1 MMPRILLA
9 VWLFWT
15 ALAQAQLV
23 TVPIPGAPGLSVTVG
38 VGANALPL
46 RDIRSSPGAVN
57 ITTSDDGW
65 NNVPLGFGFPFFGQT
80 FTNSWAMTNG
90 AITFRDP
97 QITGASGLCCEGVDL
112 TTSRDTRYNYSIFP
126 LWTDLYSWNGQNQWY
141 LQENNNTMTYGWY
154 NLSQC
159 CSSQGGN
166 SFEVKINSSGLVDT
180 RIAGALVSWNR
191 VTSGMTGDLAQG
203 QYYQYYHGQGIS
215 IPAGSANIFSWQA
228 LAGTGG
234 VDPCV
239 TNPLSSPTCSGYA
252 AAYLTQQCTISALYD
267 PTCPGYQQAYF
278 TYQCSINPLYSELC
292 PGYAQAYFTQQCT
305 ANPLYDAKCPGYAQ
319 AYNNQQCS
327 LNPLY
332 DSGCTGY
339 AQAYYNQ
346 QCSLNGLY
354 DRNCPN
360 YATAYAT
367 KMLLDNQTVTNT
379 TTAVTT
385 TAATTTTEP
394 VTASSVTQVSTT
406 GNSTVDKAITPTTT
420 TAITVA
426 APAAAVQLTQPAA
439 SADPASPSPVAS
451 TGTGNQSTAPQPQQ
465 TQTQAQPTTRAQQ
478 LQQARQ
484 EAARK
489 EAAARG
495 GENMKEAREAKSME
509 QQVAAQNQIIG
520 AMGYNPG
527 FDVYNSLVLRDRGFY
542 SSVQIYPNS
551 RTVDNT
557 RLLRGLTGASERRF
571 DQMVDQ
577 QYQQG
582 AQP

>member
-23 TVPIPGAPGLSVTVG
+23 TVPIPGAPGLSVTVATG
-38 VGANALPL
+38 TAAQPL
-46 RDIRSSPGAVN
+46 SMISGSPNAVN
-57 ITTSDDGW
+57 VTMADDDYRAI
-65 NNVPLGFGFPFFGQT
+65 PLQFTFPFFGQN
-80 FTNSWAMTNG
+80 FTQSWMHSNG
-90 AITFRDP
+90 VVSFQSP
-97 QITGASGLCCEGVDL
+97 QVTGNFCCVGENL
-112 TTSRDTRYNYSIFP
+112 TTTTNPALNYAIMP
-126 LWTDLYSWNGQNQWY
+126 LWTDLIANTVGSHWY
-141 LQENNNTMTYGWY
+141 LSRPNDMTYAWY
-154 NLSQC
+154 NVSQYGTQNTSSFEVRIDRQGLVDVRLQGALITASPVTLGMTGNLSQ
-159 CSSQGGN
+159 
-166 SFEVKINSSGLVDT
+166 
-180 RIAGALVSWNR
+180 
-191 VTSGMTGDLAQG
+191 G
-203 QYYQYYHGQGIS
+203 QYFQHYHGVGFTTQS
-215 IPAGSANIFSWQA
+215 LQWSA
-228 LAGTGG
+228 LAGTTAA

-239 TNPLSSPTCSGYA
+239 ANPLSSPTCPNYA

-319 AYNNQQCS
+319 AYYNQQCS

-339 AQAYYNQ
+339 AQAYFDQ

-367 KMLLDNQTVTNT
+367 KMLLNNQTVTNT

-420 TAITVA
+420 TAITA
-426 APAAAVQLTQPAA
+426 SAPAAAVQLTQPAA

-582 AQP
+582 VQP